1 MVDTTVL
8 VYAVGT
14 DHPLKQPS
22 ERLLGAVAAGAVEAT
37 TTAEV
42 IQELATVRSRR
53 RPRKD
58 AVAIARGFA
67 ELLSPL
73 LTIGRR
79 DLDGGLALFERHD
92 RLGSFDAVLAA
103 TTINAEAT
111 ALVTADVGFRE
122 VRSLPYVA
130 LDSEELERLLAS

>member
-42 IQELATVRSRR
+42 IQEFATVRSRR

-73 LTIGRR
+73 LTIGRS
-79 DLDGGLALFERHD
+79 DLEGGLTLFERHE
-92 RLGSFDAVLAA
+92 RLGSFDAILAA
-103 TTINAEAT
+103 AAMNAEA
-111 ALVTADVGFRE
+111 ASLVTADVNFRE
-122 VRSLPYVA
+122 VRGLPYVG
-130 LDSEELERLLAS
+130 LDSLELERLLAL